1 MQHVRPPQNRP
12 WTVPETGAC
21 PVGETLRLLGGK
33 HGPTVLHCLLGGELH
48 FLELTRALDG
58 ISRKVLKAQLRAFE
72 DNGLVL
78 RVAKQDARRRVGYS
92 LTDKGRALAEIVGQ
106 LYDWSQEW
114 A

>member
-1 MQHVRPPQNRP
+1 
-12 WTVPETGAC
+12 
-21 PVGETLRLLGGK
+21 
-33 HGPTVLHCLLGGELH
+33 LLGGELH

-72 DNGLVL
+72 DDGLVS

>member
-1 MQHVRPPQNRP
+1 M
-12 WTVPETGAC
+12 
-21 PVGETLRLLGGK
+21 
-33 HGPTVLHCLLGGELH
+33 LHCLLGGEMH

-58 ISRKVLKAQLRAFE
+58 ISRKVLKAQLREFE

-92 LTDKGRALAEIVGQ
+92 LTDKGRALGEIVGQ